1 MIYALID
8 LTNWFDDQRGA
19 KERPVRTDR
28 KVVSHTSNTTLVLRW
43 NTGRDA
49 VGRAHGRPT
58 VDIHARHNLIQSA
71 SCPHTFRGFGDGCGA
86 LKIGTEMSGGVHNVL
101 FEDNTIGYAGI
112 ALKLS
117 TPEPRGGNVTNA
129 TWRNNEIF
137 RAGMVIGAFH

>member
-1 MIYALID
+1 
-8 LTNWFDDQRGA
+8 
-19 KERPVRTDR
+19 
-28 KVVSHTSNTTLVLRW
+28 
-43 NTGRDA
+43 
-49 VGRAHGRPT
+49 
-58 VDIHARHNLIQSA
+58 
-71 SCPHTFRGFGDGCGA
+71 
-86 LKIGTEMSGGVHNVL
+86 MSGGVHNVL